1 MSVFLTEQLI
11 TRYSQIAL
19 SDNAI
24 TVNKTRL
31 VNESRVKAEVQIN
44 QRERMYF
51 VIGRIF
57 RYQIRFSLTRVS
69 LTNLVLLT
77 VIALS
82 DNAIWL

>member
-31 VNESRVKAEVQIN
+31 VNESRVKAKVQIN
-44 QRERMYF
+44 QRERIFF

-57 RYQIRFSLTRVS
+57 RYQIGFRFRSRLEQKINMKYLYS
-69 LTNLVLLT
+69 Y
-77 VIALS
+77 S
-82 DNAIWL
+82 

>member
-24 TVNKTRL
+24 TVTRTRL

-44 QRERMYF
+44 QRERIYF
-51 VIGRIF
+51 VIWRIF
-57 RYQIRFSLTRVS
+57 RYEIGFSCQCKARTQNKYEIS
-69 LTNLVLLT
+69 KYFC
-77 VIALS
+77 A
-82 DNAIWL
+82 